1 MVHDANQG
9 EFSYYDVIESVRSQ
23 AITSAQSATHETSTG
38 FRPDQGSSTETHILI
53 ELFNANSTYLLQ
65 IKIWVFLIAIF

>member
-53 ELFNANSTYLLQ
+53 ELFNYLLR
-65 IKIWVFLIAIF
+65 IKIWVSLIVIF

>member
-53 ELFNANSTYLLQ
+53 ELFKIMYLLR
-65 IKIWVFLIAIF
+65 IKIWVFLIVIF